1 MQALFVQLRDK
12 LALIGE
18 VFAVGQAVG
27 DGRLTTAQASNAI
40 GRAGLRSD
48 VRQLDR
54 AAQVASPAPTGE
66 LVDAR

>member
-1 MQALFVQLRDK
+1 MQALFVQMRDK
-12 LALIGE
+12 VALIAE
-18 VFAVGQAVG
+18 VFAVGLAFG

-48 VRQLDR
+48 VQQLDR
-54 AAQVASPAPTGE
+54 AARVASPAPAGE